1 MEEYLK
7 THKKKSKKV
16 MDPVDLVSDQS
27 LQKNYKI
34 LGKVRFYSSAIEA
47 EKYPQHLHD

>member
-7 THKKKSKKV
+7 THKKKSKK
-16 MDPVDLVSDQS
+16 LWILEIWCQTS

-34 LGKVRFYSSAIEA
+34 LGKVQFDLSDI
-47 EKYPQHLHD
+47 LIF